1 MRHLDAAV
9 MRDLAN
15 RDPVAVAWFREHLA
29 SPCEVCE
36 AFLATHTDTLDG
48 RVDAVLLQLA
58 PAEAVEADA
67 SKVVPLRRPAPPR
80 RFAAPPGRY
89 WGWMAGALA
98 ASVLLVVLVPLVKG
112 PVQGPAPFQEEGLKG
127 TGRLSLELAVVARGL
142 DGGLRR
148 LDAGADVTKQEV
160 LLVRYHATESGTAL
174 LYQQRPGQPP
184 ELLGHFPLQAGTHDL
199 EGPEGLAGVSLEA
212 DEGPLSLMLV
222 AFTSWE
228 PASEADALAALGTD
242 AAEDSR
248 SGTVARFDVRVQSG
262 QTSRPP

>member
-1 MRHLDAAV
+1 
-9 MRDLAN
+9 
-15 RDPVAVAWFREHLA
+15 
-29 SPCEVCE
+29 
-36 AFLATHTDTLDG
+36 
-48 RVDAVLLQLA
+48 
-58 PAEAVEADA
+58 
-67 SKVVPLRRPAPPR
+67 
-80 RFAAPPGRY
+80 AAPPARY

-112 PVQGPAPFQEEGLKG
+112 PVPGPVSAEEGLKG
-127 TGRLSLELAVVARGL
+127 SGRLSLELAVVARGL

-148 LDAGADVTKQEV
+148 LDAGADVAKDEV

-212 DEGPLSLMLV
+212 DEGPLSLVLV

-242 AAEDSR
+242 AAQDSHP
-248 SGTVARFDVRVQSG
+248 GTVARFDVRVQAG
-262 QTSRPP
+262 QTSRQP

>member
-15 RDPVAVAWFREHLA
+15 RDPDAVAWFREHLA

-36 AFLATHTDTLDG
+36 TFLATHSDPLDG
-48 RVDAVLLQLA
+48 HTDALLLQLA
-58 PAEAVEADA
+58 PAVETDA
-67 SKVVPLRRPAPPR
+67 AKVVPLRRPAPPR

-112 PVQGPAPFQEEGLKG
+112 TAPVQEEGLKG
-127 TGRLSLELAVVARGL
+127 SSRLSLELAVVARGL

-148 LDAGADVTKQEV
+148 LDAGADVAKQDV

-248 SGTVARFDVRVQSG
+248 PGTVARFDVRVQAG
-262 QTSRPP
+262 QTSRQP